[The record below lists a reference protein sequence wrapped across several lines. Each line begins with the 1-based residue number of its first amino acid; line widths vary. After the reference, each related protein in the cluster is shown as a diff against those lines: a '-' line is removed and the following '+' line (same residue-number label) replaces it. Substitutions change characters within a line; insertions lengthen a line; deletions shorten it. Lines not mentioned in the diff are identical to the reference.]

1 MPTFEI
7 PAVMKAAYL
16 LRPMEVEVREIPVPD
31 IAQDEVL
38 VRMEAVGVCGS
49 DVHYYEHGKIG
60 RYVVEQP
67 LILGHECAGRVVR
80 VGDSVTNVSVGDR
93 VAVEPGVTCGRCPAC
108 KSGRYNL
115 CPDVQFLATPPVHG
129 AFAEY
134 IAHRS
139 DFVYKIPD
147 DMSFEKA
154 SLVEPF
160 SVGVHALRRVRFQA
174 GESVVV
180 MGMGPVGLTAVIAAK
195 ESGASQII
203 VGDVE
208 QNRLDVARKVGA
220 THAVNVRTE
229 RLADVVSHATAGVG
243 VDVGIETAG
252 NPAALKGLFGAVRRG
267 GRIGL
272 VGLPPVEM
280 NELNIP
286 MIVDNEIEM
295 IGVFRYANT
304 YPAGI
309 ALLNRVD
316 TDVLLTDSYHLDDAG
331 AALERARTNKS
342 GSIKVM
348 VYPQGLK

>member
-1 MPTFEI
+1 MPNFEI
-7 PAVMKAAYL
+7 PSTMKAAYL
-16 LRPMEVEVREIPVPD
+16 VRPMDVEIREIPVPE
-31 IAQDEVL
+31 IADDEVL
-38 VRMEAVGVCGS
+38 IRMEAVGVCGS

-67 LILGHECAGRVVR
+67 LILGHECAGTIVR
-80 VGDSVTNVSVGDR
+80 AGKAVTNVSVGDR

-108 KSGRYNL
+108 KAGRYNL

-139 DFVYKIPD
+139 DFVYRIPD

-160 SVGVHALRRVRFQA
+160 SVGVHALRRARFQA
-174 GESVVV
+174 GESVVI

-195 ESGASQII
+195 QAGASAIV

-208 QNRLDVARKVGA
+208 QNRLDVAMALGA
-220 THAVNVRTE
+220 TKAVNVRTE
-229 RLADVVSHATAGVG
+229 SLPDAIASVADGVG
-243 VDVGIETAG
+243 LDVGIETAG
-252 NPAALKGLFGAVRRG
+252 NPAALKSLFTAVRRG
-267 GRIGL
+267 GRIAI
-272 VGLPPVEM
+272 VGLPPIET
-280 NELNIP
+280 NDLNIP

-309 ALLNRVD
+309 ALLNSVD
-316 TDVLLTDSYHLDDAG
+316 VDVLLTDTYGLEDAG
-331 AALERARTNKS
+331 AALERARTNKA

-348 VYPQGLK
+348 VYPQRGK